1 MALPTNILNENGS
14 LNLDSFI
21 KTIQEQAKES
31 DLENFMLEISLRN
44 SMQNVL
50 LAKRP
55 KHRGS
60 MIGRKV
66 VSRDIVAGAK
76 RIFADYFSEN
86 PVFSETQ
93 FRRRFRMRR
102 ALFLRILLR
111 IQGYDDYFTQK
122 KDALGRLGLSPL
134 QKATAAMRMLAYGF
148 AADATD
154 EYIRIGEETAR
165 QCCYRFTDA
174 VIACFE

>member
-1 MALPTNILNENGS
+1 MARPINILNEDGT

-31 DLENFMLEISLRN
+31 DLEDFMFETSLCN
-44 SMQNVL
+44 SMQNIFS
-50 LAKRP
+50 AKRP
-55 KHRGS
+55 KHGGS
-60 MIGRKV
+60 VLGRKV
-66 VSRDIVAGAK
+66 VPRDIVAGAK
-76 RIFADYFSEN
+76 RIFSDYFSEK
-86 PVFSETQ
+86 PVFTEAQ

-102 ALFLRILLR
+102 VLFLRILQR
-111 IQGYDDYFTQK
+111 VQGYDDYFTQK
-122 KDALGRLGLSPL
+122 KDALGRPGLSPL

-154 EYIRIGEETAR
+154 EYVRIGEETAR